1 LERDSGVSCRS
12 KDKAN
17 YGIESVRGKDL
28 DAVMK
33 QAKRLFAFA
42 EETARQ

>member
-1 LERDSGVSCRS
+1 LSL

-17 YGIESVRGKDL
+17 YGIESVSGKDL

-33 QAKRLFAFA
+33 QAKRLVSFA
-42 EETARQ
+42 EGTARQ